1 MSPPTL
7 LCLLHVLKEHL
18 HHPQPHNISHLQHSR
33 LTEQDKVPNPRI
45 HASNRKIG
53 TAKDLGISIRDRR
66 DNGHPWVRHEEVEES
81 RIRRSQGKTVV
92 ANEVG
97 TEELA
102 AARLRDDVD
111 RTLGTYDDK
120 RDPKFKRDR
129 GCGQGEERPD
139 AGG

>member
-1 MSPPTL
+1 MPIL
-7 LCLLHVLKEHL
+7 
-18 HHPQPHNISHLQHSR
+18 
-33 LTEQDKVPNPRI
+33 
-45 HASNRKIG
+45 
-53 TAKDLGISIRDRR
+53 DRR
-66 DNGHPWVRHEEVEES
+66 DNGHPWVRDEEVEDS
-81 RIRRSQGKTVV
+81 RIQCSHLKTVV

-120 RDPKFKRDR
+120 WDPKFKRDR